1 MKKEAIIKQFKLFTF
16 GSAPGL
22 GRWLSEDIKP
32 LVIERLEKLSK
43 EPLTKVQFNQLL
55 VASHEASVSDGFF
68 KYYWGSVYEHHPYNV
83 ESLEGWSQDLIKNN
97 GDKYIISL
105 DQLYW
110 GLYRIYVD
118 GLLYFGNVD
127 AGFSS
132 LRSMHYEEICAFFR
146 AKGFDTNAI
155 ADRGPS
161 LPLKQI
167 SRDDRYLISEMACKT
182 FGEVPN
188 DQAQALQLLQ
198 DAWEKHEAQG
208 GKSIGFKELLMKYV
222 TPGRNEEQIL
232 LSYDDAVSS
241 NVDSK
246 DSIKTQ
252 FDQVVKKFLQARE
265 QAIANTELYLSMV
278 NDLDVYVATSMRSR
292 KNFRDMADA
301 CDKIFSS
308 GGVKHLHLR
317 HFDPTLSAARGHEDK
332 GLIECLMVK
341 CAKVLVYCEGE
352 KESYGK
358 DAEAAMALSLGKP
371 VVFFCDHGKKTNF
384 YRDVHPLAR
393 LIDFRTGVA
402 VGAIVTD
409 KVDQVSEMLRRIFE
423 NKMEY
428 RLEHHASR
436 PGYLKLIEK
445 LTNSVVRLQT
455 DDELIKKTFWNNYR
469 RQTREELTSLAA
481 GKEVERMS
489 PTGTAW

>member
-1 MKKEAIIKQFKLFTF
+1 MDKEAIIEKFKVFAF
-16 GSAPGL
+16 GTSPGL
-22 GRWLSEDIKP
+22 GKWLSKDINP
-32 LVIERLEKLSK
+32 IVLERLQKLDK

-55 VASHEASVSDGFF
+55 VVSHEASVSDGFF
-68 KYYWGSVYEHHPYNV
+68 KYYWCSIPKSHPYSIEPPGN
-83 ESLEGWSQDLIKNN
+83 WSKSWAEKG
-97 GDKYIISL
+97 GDNQITSF
-105 DQLYW
+105 DQLHW

-118 GLLYFGNVD
+118 GLLYFGSVN
-127 AGFSS
+127 AAFHSI
-132 LRSMHYEEICAFFR
+132 RSMHYDEICDFFK
-146 AKGFDTNAI
+146 AKCFDTDAI
-155 ADRGPS
+155 AERGPS
-161 LPLKQI
+161 LPLKTI

-182 FGEVPN
+182 FGEVPE
-188 DQAQALQLLQ
+188 DRTKALQVLQ
-198 DAWEKHEAQG
+198 EAWEKHESKG
-208 GKSIGFKELLMKYV
+208 GKSIGFKEFLTTYV
-222 TPGRNEEQIL
+222 TPGGNEEQIL

-241 NVDSK
+241 NVDSQVA
-246 DSIKTQ
+246 IKAE
-252 FDQVVKKFLQARE
+252 FDKVVKKFLQARE
-265 QAIANTELYLSMV
+265 LAIANTELYLSMV
-278 NDLDVYVATSMRSR
+278 NDLDVYVATSMRNR

-301 CDKIFSS
+301 CALIFSNDK
-308 GGVKHLHLR
+308 VKHLHLR
-317 HFDPTLSAARGHEDK
+317 YFDPTLSAAKGHEDK

-371 VVFFCDHGKKTNF
+371 VLFFCDQGKKTNF

-409 KVDQVSEMLRRIFE
+409 KVEQVSELLRRIFE

-428 RLEHHASR
+428 RIEHHASR
-436 PGYLKLIEK
+436 AGYLKLIET

-469 RQTREELTSLAA
+469 RQTREELPSLAS
-481 GKEVERMS
+481 GKEVERMT
-489 PTGTAW
+489 PAGTA